1 MRARGCPR
9 VYGLGNGASQAT
21 RPPSLP
27 NLPNLPNLSPCAFKK
42 RASSKSSPPF
52 LPALRFFT
60 VATARDPF
68 PLLLLAAASPAA
80 WPAAG
85 RLPARLDLASA
96 SASTDD
102 DDDDEDDEDDEE
114 DEDDAMPFMDP
125 VVEVD
130 G

>member
-27 NLPNLPNLSPCAFKK
+27 NLPNLSPCAFKK

-52 LPALRFFT
+52 LPAFRFFT

-102 DDDDEDDEDDEE
+102 DDDDEDDDDDDE
-114 DEDDAMPFMDP
+114 DEDAATPFMDP